1 MLYVVLAVLIVTDVA
16 EILLTVV
23 LGTLQQTA
31 DLLTLGFVLAQEV
44 HGLGQFEVDLAA
56 VAGIAALGYLRVD
69 LEAGLD
75 GIRRDWGG
83 LLLLEKEVLRSGEL

>member
-31 DLLTLGFVLAQEV
+31 DLLALGFVLAQEV

-83 LLLLEKEVLRSGEL
+83 LLLLEEEVLRFGEL

>member
-56 VAGIAALGYLRVD
+56 VAGIAALGHLRVD

-83 LLLLEKEVLRSGEL
+83 LLLLEEEVLRFGEL